1 MLYCTI
7 SETNII
13 NQYST
18 SIKKNTGKK
27 GGRER
32 KEERDILATVN
43 NVAMYKV
50 MHSCISS
57 RQPRHRKPNK
67 CWLHGLMNA

>member
-18 SIKKNTGKK
+18 SIKENTGKK
-27 GGRER
+27 GRER
-32 KEERDILATVN
+32 HLGYCEQCC
-43 NVAMYKV
+43 NVQGNAFMYLFKTAKA
-50 MHSCISS
+50 
-57 RQPRHRKPNK
+57 PKAK
-67 CWLHGLMNA
+67 